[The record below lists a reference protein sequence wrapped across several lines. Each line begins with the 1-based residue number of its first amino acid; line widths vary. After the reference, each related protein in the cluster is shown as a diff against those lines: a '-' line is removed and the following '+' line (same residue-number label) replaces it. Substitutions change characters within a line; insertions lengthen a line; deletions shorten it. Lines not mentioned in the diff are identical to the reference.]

1 MDKRTLEAVRYL
13 GYGKHA
19 VDDQTLALIRDS
31 FEDLERVAKR
41 RIVYRIFELKVSD
54 EEHLNIEGLEITS
67 RNLAKNMKGC
77 TQVVMLGATLG
88 VEVDML
94 MKRYS
99 LTEMS
104 RTVVLQACAAANAGG
119 IFK

>member
-67 RNLAKNMKGC
+67 KSGKEYERLYPGRDAWCNAW
-77 TQVVMLGATLG
+77 
-88 VEVDML
+88 
-94 MKRYS
+94 
-99 LTEMS
+99 S
-104 RTVVLQACAAANAGG
+104 RS
-119 IFK
+119 